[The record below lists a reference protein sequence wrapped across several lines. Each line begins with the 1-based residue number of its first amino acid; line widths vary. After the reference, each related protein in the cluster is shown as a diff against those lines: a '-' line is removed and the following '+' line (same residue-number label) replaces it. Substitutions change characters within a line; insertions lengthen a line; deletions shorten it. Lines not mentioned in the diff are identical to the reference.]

1 MMNSSSTSFLWHDY
15 ETFGTDTRRDRPAQF
30 AALRTDAEL
39 MPIGEPTVVFCQPSD
54 DMLPHPEACLITGI
68 SPQTARDR
76 GLPENQFAARIHALM
91 SQPNTCT
98 VGYNNFRFDDEVTRF
113 LFWRNFYEPY
123 TREYANGN
131 SRFDLIDLMRMT
143 AALRPEGLNW
153 PQRDD
158 GSPSFRLEDLA
169 EANGMDTSRA
179 HDALADVEATLGLA
193 RLVRKHQPRLWEWA
207 LKLRQKHVVAD
218 LLNRGEV
225 LLHSSARLPAS
236 QFATA
241 PVLPLAPH
249 PDFAGQWI
257 IWNLNVDPAPF
268 MDQPA
273 DVLADL
279 MWTPNADLPEGLE
292 RLPVKLIR
300 ANRCPMISPMSVLN
314 SDALERLGIDLDA
327 VNDRRKRLTQAIGF
341 KQRLVQLFSS
351 TGRGDN
357 DPELALYDGFVPRGD
372 QAVLARVRT
381 MDASGLAGLSR
392 PFQDE
397 RLNEL
402 LFRYRAR
409 LFPDSLADEERAAWQ
424 HWRQQR
430 LINDPDL
437 ASIRWPEYQQ
447 RICELMDE
455 RPEKEALLIELM
467 NWANELGLSLD
478 QANHDSM
485 S

>member
-1 MMNSSSTSFLWHDY
+1 MNSRSTSFLWHDY
-15 ETFGTDTRRDRPAQF
+15 ETFGADTRRDRPAQF
-30 AALRTDAEL
+30 AALRTNAEL
-39 MPIGEPTVVFCQPSD
+39 EPIGEPTVIYCQPAD
-54 DMLPHPEACLITGI
+54 DVLPHPDACLITGI

-143 AALRPEGLNW
+143 AALRPEGMNW

-158 GSPSFRLEDLA
+158 GSPSFRLEALA
-169 EANGMDTSRA
+169 EANGMDTSQA

-207 LKLRQKHVVAD
+207 LTLRQKHVVAG
-218 LLNRGEV
+218 LLNRGEP
-225 LLHSSARLPAS
+225 LLHSSARLPAC

-241 PVLPLAPH
+241 PVLPLVPH

-257 IWNLNVDPAPF
+257 VWNLNVDPAPF
-268 MDQPA
+268 MDQPD

-279 MWTPNADLPEGLE
+279 MWTPNADLPEGME
-292 RLPVKLIR
+292 RLPIKLIR
-300 ANRCPMISPMSVLN
+300 ANRCPMISPMSVL
-314 SDALERLGIDLDA
+314 SDEASDRLGIDLAA
-327 VNDRRKRLTQAIGF
+327 VHDRRQRLELANNF
-341 KQRLVQLFSS
+341 KQRLGRLFSS
-351 TGRGDN
+351 TGQGAN

-372 QAVLARVRT
+372 QAVLARVRA
-381 MDASGLAGLSR
+381 MDAPGLARLGR

-409 LFPDSLADEERAAWQ
+409 LYPDSLDGEERAAWQ
-424 HWRQQR
+424 QWRNRR
-430 LINDPDL
+430 LIDDPDL

-447 RICELMDE
+447 RISELMQE
-455 RPEKEALLIELM
+455 RLDKRELLIDLWH
-467 NWANELGLSLD
+467 WARELGLSPRG
-478 QANHDSM
+478 QR
-485 S
+485 